1 MRGRWSAGRRRH
13 CSRLHPLPPCG
24 LRELRRAA
32 PCGDAGRV
40 AERRSTLRLF
50 CPRRR
55 ASVGRKPR
63 ANPPS
68 GAASAARRR
77 PSVQPLKAAGHNAG
91 GRLAG
96 ASRVRGYKPRPR
108 APPPPHVRQC
118 PAERPSR
125 GVTAIGIYALGIKSR
140 EGCGEPNR
148 PAPKKCAIVAAA
160 ISSRPEIE
168 TPIDCKNRKTGPP
181 LPRG

>member
-1 MRGRWSAGRRRH
+1 MAFRFPLHLRLRLRLKVRGGWSADRRNHCLPPPSAFALRHPRTSAGRA
-13 CSRLHPLPPCG
+13 
-24 LRELRRAA
+24 LRRRWTRRRTALHRAAFLSPA
-32 PCGDAGRV
+32 PCFRGAQT
-40 AERRSTLRLF
+40 AEFS
-50 CPRRR
+50 
-55 ASVGRKPR
+55 
-63 ANPPS
+63 PPS

-125 GVTAIGIYALGIKSR
+125 GVTGDRNICFR
-140 EGCGEPNR
+140 N
-148 PAPKKCAIVAAA
+148 
-160 ISSRPEIE
+160 
-168 TPIDCKNRKTGPP
+168 
-181 LPRG
+181 